1 MKRRKKEK
9 MAEENGAVE
18 VEYFLSVIIE
28 PIASMLVT
36 ILGWAHDKAVSTT
49 KTIVYTLLAS
59 ALVVTAWKTYKFV
72 KRGIG
77 SDK

>member
-1 MKRRKKEK
+1 